1 MGRDWLDVFIPDWRK
16 AFGSSINQLAVCPD
30 QIVAEIQSKF
40 ANVFDKSL
48 CTPIKGFKADLVL
61 KDHTPVFKRAYDVP
75 YRLRDKVLQHLD
87 CLEKDGVITPID
99 SSEWASP
106 VIQVVKKDGGIRMV
120 IDCKVSINKVLIPN
134 VYPLPLTQDLFASM
148 AGAKVFCSLDLSGAY
163 TQLLLSKRSRK
174 IMVINTIK
182 GLFTYNRLPQGASS
196 SAAIFQRIMDQVLKA
211 IDGVYCYLDDVLIA
225 GKDYSD
231 CVRKLNLV
239 LERLSNANI
248 KINLQKCKWFVS
260 SLPFLGHILSD
271 RGLLPCPEKVET
283 IRKAKIPNNVS
294 ELKAFLGLV
303 NYYGKFI
310 PNLSSRLSCLYSLL
324 KKDVKFVWD
333 SDCSRVFEDCKQAL
347 LSSKLL
353 EFYDPRKPVVVVT
366 DACSYGLGGVIAHQI
381 KNEERP
387 ISFVSFSLTNAQK
400 SYPILHLEALAVVST
415 IKKFHKFLFGK
426 KFTVYTD
433 HKPLIGIFGKEGKNT
448 LFVTRLQ
455 RYVMELSIY
464 DFDIVY
470 RPSTKMGNADFCSR
484 FPLPENVPLS
494 LQKEY
499 IKSLNV
505 SNEFPLDHAL
515 IASESQKDPFLQK
528 IVYYMKHG
536 WPQKLDRS
544 FLDVYAQHQDLEVVE
559 GCLLY
564 QDRVVIPDSLQKKIL
579 RLLHKNHSGITKIKQ
594 MARRT
599 VYWHGMSIDIENFV
613 KTCSVCCQMNV
624 VPKQVPHSNWIPT
637 TKPFTRI
644 HADFFYFD
652 KKVFLVFVDSFSK
665 WLEVEYMKFS
675 TDARSVK
682 SKFISVFARFGLP
695 DVVVTDGGPPFN
707 SKELVDFFQKHS
719 IKVMKSPPYNP
730 SSNGQAER
738 MVRVV
743 KEGLKKFLL
752 DPEMASLNTEDLVSY
767 FLFGYRNT
775 CLEGSSSFPSE
786 RLFSYKPKTLLDLI
800 HPRNS
805 FRNHLTKRDNVDKSV
820 YSYNTKD
827 YHKPDWIDKL
837 RPGDLV
843 YFKNFKPTD
852 IRRWLEAK
860 FLKRVSLT
868 TFQVSV
874 GGRVYLAH
882 RNQLKLVGARRNRHG
897 LIFAREEG
905 RSVNRKRARDDDD
918 DESVDDDAGGFLGFA
933 ADSCIYRGTSDDH
946 PMVCDSEGGGTSAC
960 LPPEEVDPQEGPS
973 TRQWSQSNQPSSSS
987 CHPESLRRSSR
998 PKRPKRDVDFIY

>member
-1 MGRDWLDVFIPDWRK
+1 
-16 AFGSSINQLAVCPD
+16 
-30 QIVAEIQSKF
+30 
-40 ANVFDKSL
+40 
-48 CTPIKGFKADLVL
+48 
-61 KDHTPVFKRAYDVP
+61 
-75 YRLRDKVLQHLD
+75 
-87 CLEKDGVITPID
+87 
-99 SSEWASP
+99 
-106 VIQVVKKDGGIRMV
+106 
-120 IDCKVSINKVLIPN
+120 
-134 VYPLPLTQDLFASM
+134 
-148 AGAKVFCSLDLSGAY
+148 
-163 TQLLLSKRSRK
+163 
-174 IMVINTIK
+174 MVINTIK

-196 SAAIFQRIMDQVLKA
+196 SAAIFQRIMDQVLKG

-225 GKDYSD
+225 GKDDAD
-231 CVRKLNLV
+231 CVKKLYLV
-239 LERLSNANI
+239 LERLSKANI
-248 KINLQKCKWFVS
+248 KVNLQKCKWFVS

-283 IRKAKIPNNVS
+283 IRKAKVPNNVS

-310 PNLSSRLSCLYSLL
+310 PNLSSRLSCLYRLL
-324 KKDVKFVWD
+324 KKDVKFVWS

-347 LSSKLL
+347 LNSNLL
-353 EFYDPRKPVVVVT
+353 EFFDPNKPVVVVT

-381 KNEERP
+381 RNEERP
-387 ISFVSFSLTNAQK
+387 ISFASFSLTNAQK

-415 IKKFHKFLFGK
+415 IKKFHKFLFGR

-464 DFDIVY
+464 HFDIVY
-470 RPSTKMGNADFCSR
+470 RPSAKMGNADFCSR
-484 FPLPENVPLS
+484 FPLPENVPVA
-494 LQKEY
+494 LQSEY

-515 IASESQKDPFLQK
+515 IASESRKDPFLQQ
-528 IVYYMKHG
+528 ISYYMKHG

-544 FLDVYAQHQDLEVVE
+544 FTNVYAQHQDLEE
-559 GCLLY
+559 IDGCLLY
-564 QDRVVIPDSLQKKIL
+564 QDRVVIPASLQKEVL
-579 RLLHKNHSGITKIKQ
+579 LLLHKNHSGITKIKQ

-599 VYWHGMSIDIENFV
+599 VYWHGMSVDIEDFV
-613 KTCSVCCQMNV
+613 KTCRVCCQMNV

-652 KKVFLVFVDSFSK
+652 KKVFLVIVDSFSK

-695 DVVVTDGGPPFN
+695 DVVVTDGGPPFS
-707 SKELVDFFQKHS
+707 SKELIDFFQMNC

-752 DPEMASLNTEDLVSY
+752 DPEMARLSTEDLVSY

-775 CLEGSSSFPSE
+775 CLEDDSSFPSE
-786 RLFSYKPKTLLDLI
+786 RLFNFKPKTLLDLI

-805 FRNHLTKRDNVDKSV
+805 FRNHLTKREPVDKPVNSFP
-820 YSYNTKD
+820 KE
-827 YHKPDWIDKL
+827 HQRPDWIDKL

-843 YFKNFKPTD
+843 FYKNFRPTD

-860 FLKRVSLT
+860 FLKRVSLN

-882 RNQLKLVGARRNRHG
+882 RNQLKLVGSRKSRYG
-897 LIFAREEG
+897 LIFARGKE
-905 RSVNRKRARDDDD
+905 RSSNRKRAREDDD
-918 DESVDDDAGGFLGFA
+918 DESVDDDAGDFLGFA
-933 ADSCIYRGTSDDH
+933 ADSFIYRDTPDDH
-946 PMVCDSEGGGTSAC
+946 PLVCDSEGVGSTTAC

-973 TRQWSQSNQPSSSS
+973 TRQWSQSKPARSDSRPRKIRRSASSRSS
-987 CHPESLRRSSR
+987 DQSSRSKRHRHNLRRSTRLRRSKNDR
-998 PKRPKRDVDFIY
+998 DFIYY